1 MFGVFIDTIIVCS
14 CTAFIVLLSGAYVP
28 GAELKGVQLTQAALN
43 ATLGNWGGHFLAVAL
58 FLFCFSSII
67 GNYAYAEGN
76 VEFIKNNKGV
86 MLGFRLLVLFMVGFG
101 AIGSSPL
108 VWDMADLAMGVMALI
123 NLFAIVMLSKY
134 VFVLLKDYQQQL
146 KAGQD
151 KPVFDVKKYPEIQA
165 KIHKDVWK

>member
-1 MFGVFIDTIIVCS
+1 
-14 CTAFIVLLSGAYVP
+14 
-28 GAELKGVQLTQAALN
+28 
-43 ATLGNWGGHFLAVAL
+43 
-58 FLFCFSSII
+58 
-67 GNYAYAEGN
+67 
-76 VEFIKNNKGV
+76 
-86 MLGFRLLVLFMVGFG
+86 MLGFRLLVLFMVAFG

-146 KAGQD
+146 KAGKD